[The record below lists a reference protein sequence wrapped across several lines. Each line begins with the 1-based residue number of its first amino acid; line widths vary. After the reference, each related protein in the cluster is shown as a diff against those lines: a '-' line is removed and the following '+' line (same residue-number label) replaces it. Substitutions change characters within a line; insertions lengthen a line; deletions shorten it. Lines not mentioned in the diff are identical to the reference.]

1 MVNQPAPYC
10 NITVAT
16 PASDPAPAT
25 GMRTIPNGASL
36 QQAIQIMNQNFRVL
50 FNGFNGSN
58 GLNGFNG
65 LNGQPGPGGPPG
77 TGSSGKKAKWQQS
90 SPISVT
96 RRIFDQNNP
105 NNYIDVVQVQSVTVT
120 NETTGDV
127 ITISAPGG

>member
-1 MVNQPAPYC
+1 MANAPYC

-65 LNGQPGPGGPPG
+65 LNGQPG
-77 TGSSGKKAKWQQS
+77 KKAKWQQS

>member
-1 MVNQPAPYC
+1 
-10 NITVAT
+10 
-16 PASDPAPAT
+16 
-25 GMRTIPNGASL
+25 MRTIPNGASL